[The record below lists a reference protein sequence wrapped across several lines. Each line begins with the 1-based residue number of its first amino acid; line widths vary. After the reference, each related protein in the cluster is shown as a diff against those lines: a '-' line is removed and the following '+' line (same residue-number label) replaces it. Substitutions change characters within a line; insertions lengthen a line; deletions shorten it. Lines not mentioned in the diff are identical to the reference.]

1 MHRYKGIVAATFSA
15 FFLGLAPVFGR
26 WAILEGFSPFLVVML
41 RTVLATLFLFLL
53 LLLSNR
59 RLFYIFSVGMLACFL
74 AGLLNG
80 LGSLLY
86 YLALRHLSAS
96 LGQLIYS
103 LYPFFVMVWM
113 FFDGQSPSRLT
124 LARMMLAF
132 LSIAWLT
139 YTPTQTPDWE
149 GILLMLGAALLY
161 ALHLPINQR
170 VLYEAPAPTVT
181 FYTLLSMS
189 LVVVIAYFALDRSLP
204 PAGAAWLPLLGL
216 TAVTFL
222 SRLSLFLGVKHL
234 GGVQAALFGLAE
246 VLVTIAFGKFWLH
259 EMLTLRQWIG
269 ILGLAVS
276 LLTIRFEKLERPL
289 HIPQGWLSW
298 IRPPDI
304 PPQVPWRPDR

>member
-1 MHRYKGIVAATFSA
+1 MHRYKGITAATFSA

-26 WAILEGFSPFLVVML
+26 WAILQGFSPFLVVML
-41 RTVLATLFLFLL
+41 RTVMATFLIFLL
-53 LLLSNR
+53 LLFSKR

-80 LGSLLY
+80 VGSLLY
-86 YLALRHLSAS
+86 YLALHHLSAS

-103 LYPFFVMVWM
+103 LYPFFVMLWM
-113 FFDGQSPSRLT
+113 FFDGQSPSKLT
-124 LARMMLAF
+124 LARMTLAF

-139 YTPTQTPDWE
+139 YTPLQKPDWQ
-149 GILLMLGAALLY
+149 GILLMLGASLLY

-170 VLYEAPAPTVT
+170 VLYEAPAPTVA

-189 LVVVIAYFALDRSLP
+189 LVVTIAYFSLDRSFP
-204 PAGAAWLPLLGL
+204 PERASWVPLLGL
-216 TAVTFL
+216 TAVTFF

-234 GGVQAALFGLAE
+234 GGVQAAIFGLAE
-246 VLVTIAFGKFWLH
+246 VMVTIAFGKFWLY
-259 EMLTLRQWIG
+259 EELTLRQWIG
-269 ILGLAVS
+269 ILGLAIS
-276 LLTIRFEKLERPL
+276 LLTIRFEKLERPF
-289 HIPQGWLSW
+289 HVPQGWLSW

>member
-1 MHRYKGIVAATFSA
+1 MHRYKGIAAATFSA

-26 WAILEGFSPFLVVML
+26 WAILQGFSPFLVVML

-189 LVVVIAYFALDRSLP
+189 LVVVIAYFALDRSSP
-204 PAGAAWLPLLGL
+204 PAGAAWIPLLGL

-259 EMLTLRQWIG
+259 EVLTIRQWIG